1 MLNDDL
7 YVVHGAKNVAEIF
20 RNTSVS
26 VAPAYHIVLKHCFG
40 MSRKAVQTYFA
51 DTSGSRSRPIWG
63 SKVQPRNRVMYRS
76 HENLIQGLLRSGLA
90 PATDRFEHY
99 WIDHLC
105 SMDISSHWVEYL
117 DLLGFFEANLGKMV
131 IQTILGPA
139 LLSQSPGFVRDIWAF
154 DQVVMSLAKRLPW
167 ICIPQAYIVRRRLF
181 QERYEILLDVEN
193 QDQDSVASADLGF
206 IWAAIGNDPT
216 LQVCQNTTLRSELRE
231 DLAQMIEPNC
241 RLKFDLKKLEKHPLL
256 LSMYAE
262 TLRFGDEYVAGPY
275 R

>member
-1 MLNDDL
+1 MPLLRSTVPFLFDGVSFFKKISWAKSIIPSSDLIIFLPWRRQFGVGWAVTRVAMLNDDL

-181 QERYEILLDVEN
+181 Q
-193 QDQDSVASADLGF
+193 
-206 IWAAIGNDPT
+206 
-216 LQVCQNTTLRSELRE
+216 
-231 DLAQMIEPNC
+231 
-241 RLKFDLKKLEKHPLL
+241 
-256 LSMYAE
+256 
-262 TLRFGDEYVAGPY
+262 
-275 R
+275 